1 MPTGNKFKSMK
12 YIFMSIVAGVFLV
25 FSCSSTNN
33 IVPNETTPSTDI
45 TTEVAPEQGPIIGLQ
60 VGNQA
65 PEIVMNGLDGKPI
78 KLSSLRGK
86 VVLIDFWASWCG
98 PCRRENPNVVA
109 NYKKYKDTKFKSG
122 KGFTVYG
129 VSLDN
134 NKDRW
139 KGAIQKDGLIWP
151 YQVSDL
157 KGWSN
162 AAAAKY
168 DIHSIPSSF
177 LIDGNGIIVARS
189 PRGSALGN
197 ALAKLAK

>member
-1 MPTGNKFKSMK
+1 
-12 YIFMSIVAGVFLV
+12 MSFVAGVFLV

-33 IVPNETTPSTDI
+33 IITKEKSSSTANTAI
-45 TTEVAPEQGPIIGLQ
+45 TSAQGPTEGLQ
-60 VGNQA
+60 VGNLA
-65 PEIVMNGLDGKPI
+65 PDITLNGIDGKPI
-78 KLSSLRGK
+78 TLSSLRGK

-109 NYKKYKDTKFKSG
+109 NYKKYKDTKFKNG

-134 NKDRW
+134 NLDRW
-139 KGAIQKDGLIWP
+139 KGAITKDGLSWP
-151 YQVSDL
+151 YHVSDL

-168 DIHSIPSSF
+168 NVRSIPASF
-177 LIDGNGIIVARS
+177 LIDGDGIIVARS
-189 PRGSALGN
+189 PRGSALGE
-197 ALAKLAK
+197 ALAKMAK

>member
-1 MPTGNKFKSMK
+1 
-12 YIFMSIVAGVFLV
+12 MSFVAGVFLV

-33 IVPNETTPSTDI
+33 IITKEKSSSTANTEI
-45 TTEVAPEQGPIIGLQ
+45 TSDKGPTEGLQ
-60 VGNQA
+60 VGNLA
-65 PEIVMNGLDGKPI
+65 PDITLNGIDGKPI
-78 KLSSLRGK
+78 TLSSLRGK

-109 NYKKYKDTKFKSG
+109 NYKKYKDTKFKNG

-134 NKDRW
+134 NLDRW
-139 KGAIQKDGLIWP
+139 KGAITKDGLSWP
-151 YQVSDL
+151 YHVSDL

-168 DIHSIPSSF
+168 NVRSIPASF
-177 LIDGNGIIVARS
+177 LIDGDGIIVARS
-189 PRGSALGN
+189 PRGSALGE
-197 ALAKLAK
+197 ALAKMAK

>member
-1 MPTGNKFKSMK
+1 MK

-33 IVPNETTPSTDI
+33 IVTEETSSSTVNTDVKS
-45 TTEVAPEQGPIIGLQ
+45 EKGAAIGLQ
-60 VGNQA
+60 IGNMA
-65 PEIVMNGLDGKPI
+65 PDITMNGIDGKPI

-86 VVLIDFWASWCG
+86 IVLIDFWASWCG

-109 NYKKYKDTKFKSG
+109 TYKKYKDTKFKSG

-139 KGAIQKDGLIWP
+139 KDAIKKDGLTWP
-151 YQVSDL
+151 YHVSDL

-168 DIHSIPSSF
+168 NVHSIPSSF
-177 LIDGNGIIVARS
+177 LIDGDGIIIARS
-189 PRGSALGN
+189 PRGPALGK
-197 ALAKLAK
+197 ALAKIVK